1 MTGTRVR
8 LEQTGR
14 LEHTAVKGS
23 GKVNVDSVW
32 GFIQAAVGRSCSLDG
47 GSGSSSVARQQESA
61 AEASQYNGDELD
73 RKAARTPERRREGE
87 VFKIQDFKI
96 SDKYFA
102 HRLTYWSVQRE
113 REGMLWR

>member
-32 GFIQAAVGRSCSLDG
+32 GCIQAAVGRSCSLDG

-87 VFKIQDFKI
+87 VYKIREIQDNI
-96 SDKYFA
+96 IRDSRVLRA
-102 HRLTYWSVQRE
+102 
-113 REGMLWR
+113 